1 MRTCHSSV
9 TAALEKSVDASGT
22 EVLQTAY
29 SFAARLEALSL
40 LDTAGCFCSCSEFA
54 FRTFVAGKNKNVT
67 KSQSIVAA
75 ARLNLPLTAGAGQK
89 CHGHAHGP
97 AGRWFSNCKSK
108 SGTSQ
113 LPRLRVTMIG
123 KPQALVYDIL
133 PSTEGAGKRCSECD

>member
-9 TAALEKSVDASGT
+9 SAALEKSVDASGT

-29 SFAARLEALSL
+29 TFAARLEALSL

-75 ARLNLPLTAGAGQK
+75 ARLNLPPPPERDKNATATATAPPDDGFQTAK
-89 CHGHAHGP
+89 VNVA
-97 AGRWFSNCKSK
+97 
-108 SGTSQ
+108 
-113 LPRLRVTMIG
+113 RLSCR
-123 KPQALVYDIL
+123 D
-133 PSTEGAGKRCSECD
+133 